1 MKPVELET
9 QHLKLLPL
17 SLSQLQKYLQNNGL
31 LETELG
37 VSQAQ
42 REISDELKEALIKT
56 IIPAVADTERNYLFS
71 TLWTIVYKQDNRLA
85 GDLCFYGEP
94 DAEGIVE
101 IGYGTYKAYRNQGI
115 MTEAVA
121 AILEWAASFPGVS
134 AIKASTDAGNQASW
148 SVLLK
153 NGFSKNG
160 ESESILF
167 WKRTLL
173 HQPLQK

>member
-17 SLSQLQKYLQNNGL
+17 SLSQLQKYLQNNGS

-37 VSQAQ
+37 VYLAE
-42 REISDELKEALIKT
+42 RTISNELKEALEKT
-56 IIPAVADTERNYLFS
+56 IIPGVADPKRNYLFT
-71 TLWTIVYKQDNRLA
+71 TLWTIVNKQGNRLV

-94 DAEGIVE
+94 DAEGSVE
-101 IGYGTYKAYRNQGI
+101 IGYGTYEAYRNQGI

-121 AILEWAASFPGVS
+121 AMIEWAASFPGVT
-134 AIKASTDAGNQASW
+134 AIKASTDADNPASW

-173 HQPLQK
+173 RQPLQK

>member
-1 MKPVELET
+1 MKPITIET
-9 QHLKLLPL
+9 QRLKLLPL

-37 VSQAQ
+37 VNQAQ
-42 REISDELKEALIKT
+42 RTITDELTEALEKT
-56 IIPAVADTERNYLFS
+56 ILPAVADTERNHLFS
-71 TLWTIVYKQDNRLA
+71 TLWTIVYKQDNCLA

-94 DAEGIVE
+94 DAEGSVE
-101 IGYGTYKAYRNQGI
+101 IGYGTYEAYRNQGI

-121 AILEWAASFPGVS
+121 AMIEWAASFPGVS
-134 AIKASTDAGNQASW
+134 TIKASTDADNPASW

-160 ESESILF
+160 ESESIIF

-173 HQPLQK
+173 RQPLQK